1 MFSLKLLLILLYLTN
16 HKIGDIL
23 YDSMVAKTL
32 KKINP
37 KNLYRS
43 HILRVGIFAS
53 LSSATA
59 YTIAVFLPWVDAPVA
74 AIIGLAA
81 LKPTFHATLRESFQ
95 QIMGTVIGAVFGLAL
110 VGLLGFN
117 VFTLIIMITISFLV
131 AWWLKLGE
139 VGAITIGL
147 TLILV
152 TGPLSNLASIEAR
165 LFGVILGSLTAII
178 ASYFIL
184 PGTPQERTMDA
195 SLRISNEAS
204 AILKVMATRLG
215 ERDNKISLD
224 ETKEWKKLLEVLI
237 AELMDLRKD
246 AEDAVEG
253 SRWSPLIQKKEA
265 LEALQYVEN
274 TEQTTLTVYNI
285 CNDMSSAIQQKN
297 LLPDTVAINIS
308 QMLLTAAT
316 GIKKPTKKKK
326 RKVVVDTGEVPVD
339 VSEEFNAKKD
349 KAIDSIK
356 NVDDTQAI
364 TLGGSLIQDA
374 TKLKKN
380 SRK

>member
-1 MFSLKLLLILLYLTN
+1 VK
-16 HKIGDIL
+16 K
-23 YDSMVAKTL
+23 L

-37 KNLYRS
+37 RNLYRS

-59 YTIAVFLPWVDAPVA
+59 YTIAVFIPWVDAPVA

-165 LFGVILGSLTAII
+165 LFGVILGSLTAIV

-184 PGTPQERTMDA
+184 PGTP
-195 SLRISNEAS
+195 
-204 AILKVMATRLG
+204 
-215 ERDNKISLD
+215 
-224 ETKEWKKLLEVLI
+224 
-237 AELMDLRKD
+237 
-246 AEDAVEG
+246 
-253 SRWSPLIQKKEA
+253 
-265 LEALQYVEN
+265 
-274 TEQTTLTVYNI
+274 
-285 CNDMSSAIQQKN
+285 
-297 LLPDTVAINIS
+297 
-308 QMLLTAAT
+308 
-316 GIKKPTKKKK
+316 
-326 RKVVVDTGEVPVD
+326 
-339 VSEEFNAKKD
+339 
-349 KAIDSIK
+349 
-356 NVDDTQAI
+356 
-364 TLGGSLIQDA
+364 
-374 TKLKKN
+374 
-380 SRK
+380 

>member
-1 MFSLKLLLILLYLTN
+1 
-16 HKIGDIL
+16 
-23 YDSMVAKTL
+23 MVVKKL

-37 KNLYRS
+37 RNLYRS

-165 LFGVILGSLTAII
+165 LFGVILGSLTAIV

-184 PGTPQERTMDA
+184 PGTPQERTTDA

-204 AILKVMATRLG
+204 SILKVMATRLG
-215 ERDNKISLD
+215 ERENKISLE
-224 ETKEWKKLLEVLI
+224 ETTLWQGQLEALI
-237 AELMDLRKD
+237 SQLVDLRKD

-265 LEALQYVEN
+265 LEALRYVEN

-285 CNDMSSAIQQKN
+285 CNDMANAIQQEH
-297 LLPDTVAINIS
+297 LLPDAVAVNIS

-316 GIKKPTKKKK
+316 GMKKKPTKRRKKK
-326 RKVVVDTGEVPVD
+326 TSIETGEVPID

-380 SRK
+380 IRK